1 MSNEPEITNQSVS
14 PEQSASMPER
24 EPYQS
29 IWFPPGFVKDH
40 CDPKSLVKG
49 LHLPDT
55 LQVPICPENITHTIT
70 SELGALT
77 RDLAHHYKVTSFTT
91 LLTDQGHLFFGMP
104 RNHAH
109 PNCYGHSVECATG
122 VAVTSG
128 HHSFPLVVTYEK
140 DTERPP
146 FDGLVLERLAEHFVP
161 GCNRSMKLLHV
172 SDVGETLYEHNSL
185 LPFPHGGV
193 SRPHVS
199 PRPSAAHKKLDF
211 SLSADD
217 VCNLQIERNSLRAI
231 ARELRA
237 IVHNSSA
244 DGETRPGRKRHAAC
258 VFTADGDAYFGVNL
272 RADVRAADR
281 CAEWNAL
288 SAALVGGDK
297 ERIAGVMV
305 YSPDYE
311 EGAVCCCGKCLNS
324 LGDFIDPNIGD
335 MMIAYMG
342 RTSIDALKLYTEV
355 RNTSYGEAEGRSLRR
370 S

>member
-1 MSNEPEITNQSVS
+1 MADEPSLNKWPSPFCQS
-14 PEQSASMPER
+14 PSMPER
-24 EPYQS
+24 GSYES
-29 IWFPPGFVKDH
+29 IWFPPGFVKAH
-40 CDPKSLVKG
+40 CDPKSLVRG
-49 LHLPDT
+49 LPLPDT
-55 LQVPICPENITHTIT
+55 LRVPICPEHITHTIT

-77 RDLAHHYKVTSFTT
+77 RDLAHHYKVSSFTT
-91 LLTDQGHLFFGMP
+91 LLSDQGQLFFGMP

-122 VAVTSG
+122 IAVTSG

-140 DTERPP
+140 DPHRPP

-161 GCNRSMKLLHV
+161 GCARKMRLLHV
-172 SDVGETLYEHNSL
+172 SDVGETIYEHNAL
-185 LPFPHGGV
+185 LPFPHGGI

-199 PRPSAAHKKLDF
+199 PRPSSAHKKLDF

-217 VCNLQIERNSLRAI
+217 VCNLQIGRNTLLAI
-231 ARELRA
+231 GRELRA

-258 VFTADGDAYFGVNL
+258 VFTADGDVYFGVNL

-311 EGAVCCCGKCLNS
+311 EGSVCCCGKCLNS

-355 RNTSYGEAEGRSLRR
+355 KNTSYGEAEGRSLRR
-370 S
+370 

>member
-1 MSNEPEITNQSVS
+1 MSGDQGLNTS
-14 PEQSASMPER
+14 PSPLGQPPSMPGR
-24 EPYQS
+24 EPYRS
-29 IWFPPGFVKDH
+29 EWFPPGFINEH
-40 CDPKSLVKG
+40 CGPKALVRG
-49 LHLPDT
+49 LPLPET

-70 SELGALT
+70 SELAALT
-77 RDLAHHYKVTSFTT
+77 RDLAQHYKVVSFTT
-91 LLTDQGHLFFGMP
+91 ILTDQGQLFFGMP

-122 VAVTSG
+122 IAVTSG

-161 GCNRSMKLLHV
+161 GCDRKMKLLHV
-172 SDVGETLYEHNSL
+172 SDASETLYEHNAL

-199 PRPSAAHKKLDF
+199 PRPSSAYKKLDF
-211 SLSADD
+211 KLTADD
-217 VCNLQIERNSLRAI
+217 VCDLQIGRNALLAI
-231 ARELRA
+231 GRELRA

-297 ERIAGVMV
+297 ERVAGVMV

-311 EGAVCCCGKCLNS
+311 EGSVCCCGKCLNS

-342 RTSIDALKLYTEV
+342 RTGIDALKLYTEV
-355 RNTSYGEAEGRSLRR
+355 KNTSYGEAEGRSLRR
-370 S
+370 